1 MITGVV
7 TANRDAVV
15 RLLLRGPNGVEKQIE
30 AVIDTGFNGWLTFP
44 PILIDQMELRWHQRT
59 RVVLADGS
67 EINFDVYEGEVL
79 WDGRLRRIHVGATD
93 STPLV
98 GMALLYGCELN
109 VQVWNG
115 GGVRI
120 KAAPLG

>member
-15 RLLLRGPNGVEKQIE
+15 RLLVRGPNCVEKLIE
-30 AVIDTGFNGWLTFP
+30 AVIDTGFNGWLTLP
-44 PILIDQMELRWHQRT
+44 SILIDQMELRWHQRT

-79 WDGRLRRIHVGATD
+79 WNGKLRRINVGETN

-98 GMALLYGCELN
+98 GMALLHGCELN
-109 VQVWNG
+109 VQVWDG
-115 GGVRI
+115 GRVI
-120 KAAPLG
+120 IESAPFA